1 MSPPTEQIVSMMVGI
16 IERASDYRNHKNA
29 IGFSFRYYAD
39 QLVGNKG
46 IKLLAVDGV
55 APTVENIR
63 AGRYPLTSEFYAVTT
78 QSAGQTDALL
88 EWILSPEG
96 QELIE
101 RTGYAGIRP

>member
-1 MSPPTEQIVSMMVGI
+1 MGDAPLMTPPTEQVEDLMSGI
-16 IERASDYRNHKNA
+16 IERTSDYRNHKNA

-63 AGRYPLTSEFYAVTT
+63 AGPLPADER
-78 QSAGQTDALL
+78 
-88 EWILSPEG
+88 ILRRHHPEHRADRRAARMDPLPRG
-96 QELIE
+96 A
-101 RTGYAGIRP
+101 RS